1 MLDAE
6 IRIRLDEDEDVRP
19 LSVRLKRIIDQK
31 RAGALAGIA
40 LLKELEDLTNQVV
53 DVVQEA
59 RRPIR
64 NSIAKEV
71 AKRVDGISEDRA
83 LQVADAIV
91 RRAHELCFPN
101 WFVQSHMDTELYRE
115 FTILLN
121 REFKELALHGSGKN
135 FIDRTIRLLK
145 KVRFEG
151 ETKQ

>member
-1 MLDAE
+1 
-6 IRIRLDEDEDVRP
+6 
-19 LSVRLKRIIDQK
+19 LKRIIEQK
-31 RAGALAGIA
+31 RAGTLAGIA
-40 LLKELEDLTNQVV
+40 LLKELEELTSQVI

-59 RRPIR
+59 RRPVR

-71 AKRVDGISEDRA
+71 AKRVEGISEERA

-121 REFKELALHGSGKN
+121 KDFKELALHGTGKD
-135 FIDRTIRLLK
+135 FIERAVRLLK

-151 ETKQ
+151 GAQA